1 MIRATLFLM
10 AAVVASSLSNVLT
23 RRGMLAVGP
32 LSDYRP
38 GPLAR
43 YGLAAV
49 TNPHVLLGLVAG
61 AANFMLWL
69 IVLSW
74 ADVSWA
80 LPMNAVEYV
89 VTAVLAILWLKEKV
103 SPRRW
108 GAIAL
113 ITAGVG
119 CVMGSW

>member
-1 MIRATLFLM
+1 MIRATLFLWV
-10 AAVVASSLSNVLT
+10 AVVASSLSNVLT
-23 RRGMLAVGP
+23 RRGMMAVGP
-32 LSDYRP
+32 LEDYRP
-38 GPLAR
+38 GALAR

-49 TNPHVLLGLVAG
+49 TNRHVLLGLAAG
-61 AANFMLWL
+61 AVNFLLWL

-89 VTAVLAILWLKEKV
+89 VTAVLAILWLKERV

-108 GAIAL
+108 AAIGL
-113 ITAGVG
+113 ITAGVA

>member
-1 MIRATLFLM
+1 MIRATLFLLVC
-10 AAVVASSLSNVLT
+10 VVASSLSNVLT
-23 RRGMLAVGP
+23 RRGMVAVGP

-38 GPLAR
+38 GPLVR

-61 AANFMLWL
+61 AVNFLLWL

-89 VTAVLAILWLKEKV
+89 VTAVLAILWLKERV

-108 GAIAL
+108 AAIGL
-113 ITAGVG
+113 ITAGVA

>member
-1 MIRATLFLM
+1 MIRATLCLWV
-10 AAVVASSLSNVLT
+10 AVVASSFSNVLT
-23 RRGMLAVGP
+23 RRGMVAVGP
-32 LSDYRP
+32 LEDYRP

-43 YGLAAV
+43 YGWGAV
-49 TNPHVLLGLVAG
+49 TNSHVLLGLVAG
-61 AANFMLWL
+61 AINFMLWL

-89 VTAVLAILWLKEKV
+89 LTAGMAIVWLKEKV

-108 GAIAL
+108 AAIGL
-113 ITAGVG
+113 ITAGVA

>member
-1 MIRATLFLM
+1 MIRATLFLWV
-10 AAVVASSLSNVLT
+10 AVLASSLSNVLT

-32 LSDYRP
+32 LEDYRP
-38 GPLAR
+38 GPLVR
-43 YGLAAV
+43 YGVAAI
-49 TNPHVLLGLVAG
+49 TNTHVLLGLVAG
-61 AANFMLWL
+61 ALNFMLWL

-80 LPMNAVEYV
+80 LPMNAVEYA
-89 VTAVLAILWLKEKV
+89 VTAVLAIVWLKERV

-108 GAIAL
+108 AAIGL
-113 ITAGVG
+113 ISIGVA

>member
-1 MIRATLFLM
+1 VIRATLCLWV
-10 AAVVASSLSNVLT
+10 AVLASSLSNVLT
-23 RRGMLAVGP
+23 RRGMVAMGP

-38 GPLAR
+38 GPLVR
-43 YGLAAV
+43 YGVAAI
-49 TNPHVLLGLVAG
+49 TNKHVLLGLIAG
-61 AANFMLWL
+61 AVNFLLWL
-69 IVLSW
+69 VVLSW

-80 LPMNAVEYV
+80 LPMNAVEYA
-89 VTAVLAILWLKEKV
+89 VTAVLAIAWLKERV

-113 ITAGVG
+113 ISAGVA

>member
-1 MIRATLFLM
+1 MIRATLFLWV
-10 AAVVASSLSNVLT
+10 AVLASSLSNVLT
-23 RRGMLAVGP
+23 RRGMVAVGP

-38 GPLAR
+38 GPLVR

-49 TNPHVLLGLVAG
+49 TNKHVLLGLVAG
-61 AANFMLWL
+61 AVNFLLWL
-69 IVLSW
+69 VVLSW

-80 LPMNAVEYV
+80 LPMNAVEYA
-89 VTAVLAILWLKEKV
+89 VTAVLAIVWLKERV

-113 ITAGVG
+113 ISAGVV

>member
-1 MIRATLFLM
+1 M
-10 AAVVASSLSNVLT
+10 VA
-23 RRGMLAVGP
+23 RGP
-32 LSDYRP
+32 LEDYRP

-49 TNPHVLLGLVAG
+49 SNPHVLLGLLAG
-61 AANFMLWL
+61 AVNFLLWL

-89 VTAVLAILWLKEKV
+89 VTAALAIVWLKERV

-108 GAIAL
+108 AAIGL
-113 ITAGVG
+113 ITAG
-119 CVMGSW
+119 WPA